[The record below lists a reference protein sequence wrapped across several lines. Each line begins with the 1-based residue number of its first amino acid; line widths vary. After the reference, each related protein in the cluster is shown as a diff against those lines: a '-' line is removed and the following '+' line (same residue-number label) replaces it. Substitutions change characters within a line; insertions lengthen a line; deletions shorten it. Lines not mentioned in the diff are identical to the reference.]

1 VSCQKEPS
9 CKQCRV
15 NKGGGGASAL
25 MAPRGEHTR
34 DASSCSKTEPCVGM
48 SGSVFNRGRE
58 SNRVGRGA
66 VHHCVS
72 PRAAER
78 RGDWVFGGRAADTER
93 RSFGAHRPH
102 ASRSQQHTG
111 YEEPSSTRRGCKT
124 QEAEIGHR
132 AREASSPSTR
142 GPYQYGRAAS
152 TVSRKGAV
160 KRREDAKALKRA

>member
-66 VHHCVS
+66 VHHCAS

-102 ASRSQQHTG
+102 ASRSQQHKARVQDTG
-111 YEEPSSTRRGCKT
+111 GGDS
-124 QEAEIGHR
+124 HR